1 MDGRRPVAEKA
12 LKTPGLPFNGS
23 LEEVIFANRL
33 VFHPYSRSPGT
44 GLRLVYRR
52 LRHTGS

>member
-12 LKTPGLPFNGS
+12 LKTPGLPFNGY

-33 VFHPYSRSPGT
+33 VFLPG
-44 GLRLVYRR
+44 
-52 LRHTGS
+52 RHETFVAFTPIGGGDLSVW